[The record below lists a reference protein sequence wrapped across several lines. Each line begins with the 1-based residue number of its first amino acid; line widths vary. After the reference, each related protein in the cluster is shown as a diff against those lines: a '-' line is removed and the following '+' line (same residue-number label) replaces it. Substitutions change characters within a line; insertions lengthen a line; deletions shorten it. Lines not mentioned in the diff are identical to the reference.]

1 MSSQTKQDM
10 TSEVIISDKVDSLHK
25 VGGSPFHKNQ
35 HEKTCCPVA
44 RARWRVLGG
53 VRVLQSKFIGRWKRT
68 LRKEQKAY
76 ELICMK
82 YDVHK

>member
-35 HEKTCCPVA
+35 HEKTCVL
-44 RARWRVLGG
+44 WRERDGEYWAGSEFCSQSSKEGG
-53 VRVLQSKFIGRWKRT
+53 SVPSGKS
-68 LRKEQKAY
+68 RKHTS
-76 ELICMK
+76 LF
-82 YDVHK
+82 V

>member
-53 VRVLQSKFIGRWKRT
+53 VRVLQSKFKEGGSGPSGKS
-68 LRKEQKAY
+68 RKHTS
-76 ELICMK
+76 LF
-82 YDVHK
+82 V